1 MATRRIKKAH
11 TDEIPTLKPS
21 SKKGKWTAP
30 SEGDGQTPAEAARSP
45 YWTYCFV
52 ALLTGVVI
60 LSWLSLLTYSP
71 ADPPGTVV
79 YPPAEPVHNA
89 AGVVGAHLAH
99 TLRYWLGGG
108 AYMALLFAT
117 IAATIMMLGG
127 KVTDVAW
134 RLAGVTVLVVTT
146 ASAIYMASD
155 PSWRSGIAGN
165 CGVIGASAGF
175 FLESRFGGVGGWVVV
190 CVMLAIGLLLTADDW
205 VLEIPRQGKKVWT
218 ACAEHMQRRG
228 EALPDDLN
236 AAARVRQAE
245 TKAAKATKPAPAQP
259 AKTPTTPNM
268 PEGDEKKQGILPGFL
283 KGKKDKSKKPR
294 KKPAKASPTAET
306 ARPAD
311 AEDSKYTLPSETLL
325 AEPTGGYIEEQE
337 AHASE
342 RARILQQ
349 TLDNFG
355 VAAQVVGHMTGPVIT
370 MFELSLEPGVKV
382 SQISNLANDIARALA
397 VSGVR
402 VVSPIPGKDT
412 VGIEVPNQEKEIV
425 RIKELMKLA
434 PDAEKKLHLPLFL
447 GKDVA
452 GEPIVT
458 DLGAAPH
465 MLIAGTTG
473 SGKSVCINAIIMSLL
488 MTRRPEDVR
497 FILADPKMVEMAAF
511 ENIPHLLCPIVTDM
525 RKAEDILEWACVKM
539 DERYALLREAGVRNI
554 AGYNRL
560 SKKEL
565 YERFQPS
572 DEEEKKRIPLRLPY
586 WVVIID
592 ELADLMMI
600 SSKEVEG
607 YIIRIAQKARAVGIH
622 MVLATQRPSAD
633 VVTGLIKSNVPS
645 RASFRVASRQ
655 ESRIVLDQNGAEVLM
670 GQGDMLFLA
679 PGSSTLS
686 RSQGTF
692 VDDREIHKVVKEL
705 RKHGEPKYNN
715 ELVKLHSR
723 PPGDISDE
731 RDEMFD
737 KAVEVVLQAQRGSV
751 SLLQRRLQV
760 GYGRASRIIDQ
771 MAEAGLIGEHKGS
784 QARECLITIEDWE
797 SMKANIAAD
806 QSGENSLN
814 GEPTSA

>member
-1 MATRRIKKAH
+1 MATRRMKKTR

-21 SKKGKWTAP
+21 SKKGKWAAP
-30 SEGDGQTPAEAARSP
+30 NESDGDAPPGPTQSP

-79 YPPAEPVHNA
+79 YPPADPVNNA
-89 AGVVGAHLAH
+89 AGIVGAHLAH

-146 ASAIYMASD
+146 AAAIYLASD

-175 FLESRFGGVGGWVVV
+175 FLESRFGDIGGWVVI

-205 VLEIPRQGKKVWT
+205 VLEIPRQGRKVW
-218 ACAEHMQRRG
+218 ARCADHMQRRQQ
-228 EALPDDLN
+228 LPDDLN
-236 AAARVRQAE
+236 VAARARQA
-245 TKAAKATKPAPAQP
+245 ADVAKATKPAPP
-259 AKTPTTPNM
+259 VKTPTTANM
-268 PEGDEKKQGILPGFL
+268 PDDDRKKQGILPGFL
-283 KGKKDKSKKPR
+283 KGKKDKGNKGGRKSSKKTVKVSPAAESA
-294 KKPAKASPTAET
+294 KPT
-306 ARPAD
+306 D
-311 AEDSKYTLPSETLL
+311 AEADRYALPSETLL

-337 AHASE
+337 AHASQ
-342 RARILQQ
+342 RAGILQQ

-382 SQISNLANDIARALA
+382 SQISNLANDIARALS

-434 PDAEKKLHLPLFL
+434 PEAEKKLHLPLFL

-565 YERFQPS
+565 YERFEPS

-586 WVVIID
+586 WVIIID

-771 MAEAGLIGEHKGS
+771 MSEAGLIGEHKGS
-784 QARECLITIEDWE
+784 QARECLITMEDWE